1 MQAEQLLDE
10 AEVLFE
16 KAEEQSETNLNA
28 GLEYF
33 RQGIGN
39 LCRAFLTVN
48 SQEPLGDLRALYF
61 QCRKLEPEF
70 ETIDEVMDYFID
82 PGSGVDDP
90 EIFNDAAN
98 EIWDFIVSLLLEEDD
113 DLGDEGDL
121 GDE

>member
-1 MQAEQLLDE
+1 MQVEQLLDE

-16 KAEEQSETNLNA
+16 KAEEQSETNLDA

-33 RQGIGN
+33 RQGIAN

-48 SQEPLGDLRALYF
+48 GQEPLGDLRALYF

-82 PGSGVDDP
+82 PDSGMDDP
-90 EIFNDAAN
+90 EICNDAAN
-98 EIWDFIVSLLLEEDD
+98 EIWDFIVSLLPGDD
-113 DLGDEGDL
+113 ETFGDEGDF
-121 GDE
+121 EEE